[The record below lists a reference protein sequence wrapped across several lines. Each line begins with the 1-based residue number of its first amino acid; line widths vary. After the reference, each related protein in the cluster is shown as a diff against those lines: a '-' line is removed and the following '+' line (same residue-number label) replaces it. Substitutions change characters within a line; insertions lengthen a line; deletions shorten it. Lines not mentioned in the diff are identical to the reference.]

1 MKKLLLFII
10 AFILIIPS
18 VSASL
23 SISPL
28 KFEFDLNS
36 KDTKKEIIKLTNSW
50 DTPITLYT
58 SNEDFMAWDD
68 TWTPKFV
75 KPEDQTNTEYS
86 LSNWIK
92 VDDKNITLAP
102 NETKEVTFSI
112 NVPKDA
118 EPGWHYAAIFFSPWA
133 PSWAQVA
140 VIQRLWVLIL
150 VNIDWDVKI
159 EWNMKSL
166 KIWQKENN
174 KLNELKE
181 FSSFPII
188 FETVFEN
195 LWNVHLKP
203 TWKITLIDDSWETLK
218 NIWKETISSTAWA
231 YLWEKMVDYIPIN
244 DTLWNVLPK
253 SERKFESNWEWF
265 WYSVLN
271 EDGTKS
277 VKFKNLTDYYA
288 DKTTE
293 KAQFLMP
300 WQSVNTRSV
309 NKEITAKI
317 ELRYE
322 WKDKKTKEFLE
333 DRKINVKYEEKYIWL
348 NYIVIF
354 IWLFLFIIAIIYFI
368 VIAPKQKSKK
378 EEELRR
384 KIMEE
389 MNKNK

>member
-50 DTPITLYT
+50 DETITLYT

-112 NVPKDA
+112 NVPKNA

-174 KLNELKE
+174 KLNELKD

-218 NIWKETISSTAWA
+218 NIWKETISSPAWA
-231 YLWEKMVDYIPIN
+231 YLWEKMVDYLPIN

-288 DKTTE
+288 DKASE

-300 WQSVNTRSV
+300 WQSVNTRTV

-322 WKDKKTKEFLE
+322 WKDKKPKEFLE

-354 IWLFLFIIAIIYFI
+354 ILLFLIIWIVLYFMI
-368 VIAPKQKSKK
+368 IAPKQKSKK